1 MLTLLNIK
9 TSSLNFCFFQERID
23 EYDYSKPTEGQT
35 KKPIKDH
42 WRKHTMSKQDHVS
55 GKVKK
60 FANQFL
66 ILISWNAQRQ
76 SFGNKKCSFCFIVD
90 FSLAL
95 QAFCHHWFWWKW
107 WFWGG
112 GATNWSE
119 MYWICVCVGAI
130 KSVHVA
136 TRSWLQRME
145 NSSNPQYLN
154 CHRHQWEALKY

>member
-66 ILISWNAQRQ
+66 ILISFSWDAQRK
-76 SFGNKKCSFCFIVD
+76 SFGNKKCSFCFIWWLLVG
-90 FSLAL
+90 SSSILSPLVLVKVVILRWWSHKLVWNVLNLGVCGGYKVGTCSHSQLAT
-95 QAFCHHWFWWKW
+95 KN
-107 WFWGG
+107 G
-112 GATNWSE
+112 E
-119 MYWICVCVGAI
+119 
-130 KSVHVA
+130 
-136 TRSWLQRME
+136 
-145 NSSNPQYLN
+145 
-154 CHRHQWEALKY
+154 